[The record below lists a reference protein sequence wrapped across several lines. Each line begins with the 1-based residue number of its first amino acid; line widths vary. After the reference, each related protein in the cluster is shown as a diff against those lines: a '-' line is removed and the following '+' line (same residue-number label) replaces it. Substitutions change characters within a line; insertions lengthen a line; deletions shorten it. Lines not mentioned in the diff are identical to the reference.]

1 MTFPAV
7 SAVTSSRSSSQEPH
21 PRTPSASPSAAQEAL
36 IARGPY
42 SFSGGVAR
50 ASANLGSIYD
60 LYRSADIAAY
70 RAKAAGGAR
79 TLLGVESRTPGL
91 VGRVRQAFAAAAAI
105 GADASRAATVS
116 PRTSSIASIAA
127 ERPPARKAV

>member
-1 MTFPAV
+1 VAE
-7 SAVTSSRSSSQEPH
+7 R
-21 PRTPSASPSAAQEAL
+21 AQEAL
-36 IARGPY
+36 IAQGGY

-79 TLLGVESRTPGL
+79 TLLGVESRTP
-91 VGRVRQAFAAAAAI
+91 A
-105 GADASRAATVS
+105 
-116 PRTSSIASIAA
+116 
-127 ERPPARKAV
+127 